1 MTIFHPNQIN
11 SLSGYSFGQTE
22 TSSHG
27 RNESLALAACREF
40 TELFH
45 LLYENRNI
53 EMYPQSNPMQ
63 NVTKG
68 DFVQFPT
75 NYNFAK
81 TVHGVVSLNFGTG
94 NVQPYDQSSLT
105 NDEIFSID
113 NPKKCMTAG
122 YDMPV
127 FMQYSHTT
135 VKVSLPRKDF
145 LHLTEVQVYAMV
157 DGELQNVAL
166 ESRGGV
172 ASQSSTRS
180 DKDYLRASIAID
192 GVTTYTGNNMGKI
205 THTEEE
211 DNPWWQVVMPGNL
224 DVRKVVL
231 WNRQDGSQHRLAG
244 AKVSILG
251 ADDNVISEESI
262 GDVSDWKKHQS
273 FEFDFSTPKS
283 KSLYLVRK
291 SFI

>member
-1 MTIFHPNQIN
+1 MR
-11 SLSGYSFGQTE
+11 
-22 TSSHG
+22 G
-27 RNESLALAACREF
+27 RNTSLALATCGEF

-63 NVTKG
+63 NVTEG

-94 NVQPYDQSSLT
+94 NVQSYNQSSLT
-105 NDEIFSID
+105 NDEICSIG
-113 NPKKCMTAG
+113 NRKKCMTAG

-135 VKVSLPRKDF
+135 VKVSLPHKEY

-157 DGELQNVAL
+157 DGKLQNVAL

-172 ASQSSTRS
+172 ATQSSTRLGRDS
-180 DKDYLRASIAID
+180 LRASIAID
-192 GVTTYTGNNMGKI
+192 GVTTYTGDWAGKI
-205 THTEEE
+205 THTEFE

-231 WNRQDGSQHRLAG
+231 WNRQDGAQHRLAG

-251 ADDNVISEESI
+251 ANDNVISEESI
-262 GDVSDWKKHQS
+262 
-273 FEFDFSTPKS
+273 
-283 KSLYLVRK
+283 
-291 SFI
+291 